1 MAPTHFIND
10 DWIEINKFLIISKEE
25 TRFFYPCFFFFYC
38 FALRFGQSP
47 NPPSIIG
54 TRL

>member
-10 DWIEINKFLIISKEE
+10 DWIEINKLLIISKEE
-25 TRFFYPCFFFFYC
+25 TRFFTLVSSFFYC